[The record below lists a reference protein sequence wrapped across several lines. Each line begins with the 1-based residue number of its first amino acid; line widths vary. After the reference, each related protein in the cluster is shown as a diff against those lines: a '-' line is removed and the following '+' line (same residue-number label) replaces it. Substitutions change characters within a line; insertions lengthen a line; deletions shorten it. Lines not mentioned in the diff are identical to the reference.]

1 MSERLLVGIEF
12 TASELQIALAEP
24 GGELVGE
31 RQRWE
36 LPTLA
41 DDEAWAWE
49 VGGRIATTFADVGS
63 GRSALAIAMAA
74 PGAVHPISGRLLR
87 GGQPEW
93 EGLAVVEALRRHIN
107 APAVVESRVRAGL
120 LGEQVEGAA
129 RGAES
134 VLYLALRD
142 EPEAALLLGGRP
154 MRGAQGDAGALPAV
168 PELDPEERL
177 GGEALEAVAGPLAD
191 AAALLDPQL
200 VVVDALPRHLETLL
214 PVLRRMIAEVA
225 PGPRVEPAALGA
237 DAPLTGAL
245 QIAATLAYEAGLE
258 A

>member
-12 TASELQIALAEP
+12 TASELRIALAEL
-24 GGELVGE
+24 GGEAVGE
-31 RQRWE
+31 RRRWE
-36 LPTLA
+36 LPALA
-41 DDEAWAWE
+41 DEEAWAWE
-49 VGGRIATTFADVGS
+49 VGGRIATTFAEQGD

-74 PGAVHPISGRLLR
+74 PGAVDPIAGRLLR

-93 EGLAVVEALRRHIN
+93 EGLAVVEALRRHID
-107 APAVVESRVRAGL
+107 APASVESRVRAAL

-129 RGAES
+129 RGADS
-134 VLYLALRD
+134 ALYLSVRG
-142 EPEAALLLGGRP
+142 EPEAALLLGGRAV
-154 MRGAQGDAGALPAV
+154 RGAHGEAGALPAV

-177 GGEALEAVAGPLAD
+177 GGESLEAVAGPLAD

-200 VVVDALPRHLETLL
+200 VVVDALPRHMETLL

-237 DAPLTGAL
+237 EAALAGAL
-245 QIAATLAYEAGLE
+245 QIAATLAFEAGLE